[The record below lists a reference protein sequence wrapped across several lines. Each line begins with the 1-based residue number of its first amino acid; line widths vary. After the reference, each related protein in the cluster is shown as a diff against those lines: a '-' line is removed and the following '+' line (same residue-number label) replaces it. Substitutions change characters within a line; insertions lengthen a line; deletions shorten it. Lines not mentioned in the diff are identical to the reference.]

1 MDKIE
6 IGKSIEK
13 DKIESYI
20 KEMTEQ
26 TGITRPELLQL
37 INNLLWI
44 GYDTTDLN
52 SMKQYLERD
61 DVKE

>member
-1 MDKIE
+1 MDKVE
-6 IGKSIEK
+6 TGKSIEK
-13 DKIESYI
+13 DRVESYI
-20 KEMTEQ
+20 EEIIEQ
-26 TGITRPELLQL
+26 TGITRQELLQL

-61 DVKE
+61 DVQE